1 MAMESPPS
9 APSPRSIG
17 EDLCEILSARCVD
30 PNIAWPYHPRVGL
43 GRLLLDSLVHALETR
58 SPQFASG
65 IRDGSI
71 SLQLSP
77 KIGGKRRQKKID
89 LVIERDNPAAALV
102 AIEIKSCMTAH
113 SKAHSR
119 LVAELTSSLDAL
131 LDADTGAKF
140 FAMVAINYGT
150 KFTSPLNLPGPN
162 VHDPDDAPALTSTL
176 HQSLSNNI
184 EMAGTLVIP
193 IAFDNET
200 SCRMAIDDAG
210 HYRESEANFVTGIL
224 GALGLPAS

>member
-1 MAMESPPS
+1 MENPPS

-17 EDLCEILSARCVD
+17 EDLCAILSARCVD

-43 GRLLLDSLVHALETR
+43 GRLLLDSLVEALASR

-65 IRDGSI
+65 VRDGSI
-71 SLQLSP
+71 SLGLSR

-89 LVIERDNPAAALV
+89 LVITRDSSLATLV
-102 AIEIKSCMTAH
+102 AVEIKACMTAH
-113 SKAHSR
+113 SKAHTR

-131 LDADTGAKF
+131 LDADPNAKF
-140 FAMVAINYGT
+140 FAMVSINYGT

-162 VHDPDDAPALTSTL
+162 LHDSGDAPALTTAL
-176 HQSLSNNI
+176 RQSLTNNI

-193 IAFDNET
+193 IEFDNET
-200 SCRMAIDDAG
+200 SCRMAALDFG
-210 HYRESEANFVTGIL
+210 HYGEEETNFMAGIL
-224 GALGLPAS
+224 SALGLPAS